1 MNIHWSN
8 QIITTAILLGVAAL
22 SVNSS
27 EQKPIITYQQN
38 FTPNVYTFE
47 NYHSDQ
53 FPSRCDCGI
62 ARRCSAPCKTID
74 LL

>member
-22 SVNSS
+22 TVKSS
-27 EQKPIITYQQN
+27 EHKPTITYLHN
-38 FTPNVYTFE
+38 SALNVYSFE
-47 NYHSDQ
+47 NNRSDP

-62 ARRCSAPCKTID
+62 ARRCSAPCRD
-74 LL
+74 SEHL